1 MSEVVWWG
9 RMEGG
14 WEVDRKGKGKGK
26 AKGKGTCEGWVGG
39 DGGGMRRTLIAGL
52 ECCWRKLD
60 VPWGNTGGGCG

>member
-26 AKGKGTCEGWVGG
+26 AKGVGHVRDGLVVMGEG
-39 DGGGMRRTLIAGL
+39 
-52 ECCWRKLD
+52 
-60 VPWGNTGGGCG
+60 